1 MRDSQIYISY
11 DLKHVLYLIVKAQ
24 NNGGSDID
32 SKQTVDGLANEL
44 LTEAVQSKW
53 PDVMDYLKQRWKAE
67 ADAITKL
74 QSAK

>member
-1 MRDSQIYISY
+1 MRDSQIYISH
-11 DLKHVLYLIVKAQ
+11 DLKHVLYLIAKAQ

-32 SKQTVDGLANEL
+32 SKQTVDGLADEL

-53 PDVMDYLKQRWKAE
+53 PDVMDYLKQRREAE

-74 QSAK
+74 QSTK